1 MTPIS
6 MDKQLDSVYDP
17 HLIEQTIYQQWEE
30 SGNFSPSNTGA
41 PYCIMIPPPNVTGS
55 LHMGHAF
62 QNTLM
67 DALIRYHRMQGRN
80 TLWQVGTDHAGIATQ
95 MVVERLLNSDGVS
108 RVDLGRDAFIDR
120 VWQWKA
126 NSGGTITNQLRR
138 LGASVD
144 WSRERFTMD
153 DDLSNAVREVFVSL
167 YEDGLIYR
175 GKRLVN
181 WDPVLLTAIS
191 DLEVNSE
198 EEDGHLWHFRY
209 PISDSNEFVVIATT
223 RPETMLGD
231 TAVAVHPEDERY
243 SHLVGMTVTLPL
255 VNRVIPVI
263 ADNYVDPEFG
273 SGCVKITPAHDF
285 NDYEV
290 GQRHDLDIIN
300 VMTPRA
306 SIDLP
311 GTRYHEMTREAARDA
326 VVADLEE
333 LELIERV
340 EPHKYKVPRGDRTG
354 QIIEPY
360 LTDQWFVKAKPL
372 AEPSIEAVKD
382 GTIRF
387 VPKNWERTY
396 FEWMENI
403 EDWCISRQIWWGHRV
418 PAWYDR
424 DGNIFVARSV
434 DDAVKQAVQFHGND
448 DFELRQDNDVLDTWF
463 SSALWPFSTLGWPQE
478 SDAYRTFYPTNVL
491 VTGFDII
498 FFWVARMIMFGLKF
512 AGDIPFHEVY
522 IHGLVRDSEGQKM
535 SKSKGN
541 ILDPLDLIDGIDL
554 EPLIRKR
561 TTGLM
566 QPDLAPL
573 IETATRKEFP
583 HGIPAYGTDALRFTF
598 ARLATQGR
606 DIRFDLGRIEGY
618 RNFCNKLWN
627 AARFVLMNTKDV
639 EVLPI
644 NQLNCQTAI
653 EKWIV
658 AELQQTADEIQRAFE
673 VYRFDIASKY
683 LYEFIWNEFCAW
695 FIEFSKIVMRDST
708 VEEDCQQSVRQTLL
722 SVLDASVRMLHPFMP
737 FITEEIWRKIAE
749 DRTGQSIMFE
759 SFADDF
765 DPPADNAVSEIN
777 WIKTVISS
785 IRNLR
790 SENNIKPGERI
801 GVMHQHGS
809 EQNIKRLMNNES
821 LVIELA
827 RLKSFAPLSD
837 SDVSDDTKKFVS
849 TQIGDFKIFV
859 PTGELENLEEQL
871 ARLDKQIKDLD
882 NQITRSKNKL
892 NNEQFLEKAPAA
904 IIEKERSKLSEAQKS
919 HSVFFERRNKLIG
932 SQVT

>member
-1 MTPIS
+1 

-17 HLIEQTIYQQWEE
+17 HLIEQAIYQQWEE

-67 DALIRYHRMQGRN
+67 DALIRYHRMKGHN

-108 RVDLGRDAFIDR
+108 RIDLGRDAFIDK

-153 DDLSNAVREVFVSL
+153 EDLSNAVREVFVSL

-209 PISDSNEFVVIATT
+209 PITDSNEFVVIATT

-231 TAVAVHPEDERY
+231 TAVAVHPDDERY
-243 SHLVGMTVTLPL
+243 SHLVGKTVTLPL
-255 VNRVIPVI
+255 VNRVIPVV

-290 GQRHDLDIIN
+290 GQRHDLDMIN
-300 VMTPRA
+300 VMTPQA

-311 GTRYHEMTREAARDA
+311 GTRYHRMTREAARDA
-326 VVADLEE
+326 VVSDLEE
-333 LELIERV
+333 LELVEKV

-372 AEPSIEAVKD
+372 ADPSIEAVKD

-396 FEWMENI
+396 FDWMENI
-403 EDWCISRQIWWGHRV
+403 EDWCISRQIWWGHRI
-418 PAWYDR
+418 PAWYDE
-424 DGNIFVARSV
+424 DGNTFVARSV
-434 DDAVKQAVQFHGND
+434 DDAVKQAVEFHGNE

-478 SDAYRTFYPTNVL
+478 SDAYQTFYPTNVL

-512 AGDIPFHEVY
+512 ADGIPFHEVY

-573 IETATRKEFP
+573 IEKATRKEFP

-627 AARFVLMNTKDV
+627 AARFVLMNTKEV

-658 AELQQTADEIQRAFE
+658 SELQHTADEIQRAFE

-695 FIEFSKIVMRDST
+695 FIEFSKILMRDST
-708 VEEDCQQSVRQTLL
+708 IEEDCQQSVRQTLL
-722 SVLDASVRMLHPFMP
+722 SILDASVRMLHPFMP
-737 FITEEIWRKIAE
+737 
-749 DRTGQSIMFE
+749 
-759 SFADDF
+759 
-765 DPPADNAVSEIN
+765 
-777 WIKTVISS
+777 
-785 IRNLR
+785 
-790 SENNIKPGERI
+790 
-801 GVMHQHGS
+801 
-809 EQNIKRLMNNES
+809 
-821 LVIELA
+821 
-827 RLKSFAPLSD
+827 
-837 SDVSDDTKKFVS
+837 
-849 TQIGDFKIFV
+849 
-859 PTGELENLEEQL
+859 
-871 ARLDKQIKDLD
+871 
-882 NQITRSKNKL
+882 
-892 NNEQFLEKAPAA
+892 
-904 IIEKERSKLSEAQKS
+904 
-919 HSVFFERRNKLIG
+919 
-932 SQVT
+932 